1 MSISPNNFLKHPIK
15 LSILNSILLKY
26 QFFLIFFLIV
36 LLFHILQLSFSLFFH
51 LEKCKERITKF
62 KCTIKARV
70 YLHNDYEN
78 AFYTVDE
85 GTNVSNF

>member
-1 MSISPNNFLKHPIK
+1 MSILPNNFLKHPTK
-15 LSILNSILLKY
+15 LSILSSILLKY
-26 QFFLIFFLIV
+26 QFFLIFVNCPSLSHTTTVILSLISPWEMQ
-36 LLFHILQLSFSLFFH
+36 I
-51 LEKCKERITKF
+51 KNKKI

-85 GTNVSNF
+85 GTDVSNF